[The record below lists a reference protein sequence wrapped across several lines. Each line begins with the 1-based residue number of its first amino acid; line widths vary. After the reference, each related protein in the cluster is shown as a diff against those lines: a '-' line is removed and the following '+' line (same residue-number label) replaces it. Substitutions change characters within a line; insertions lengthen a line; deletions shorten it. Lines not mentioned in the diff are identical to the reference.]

1 MREMKDSGI
10 EWIGK
15 IPEDWLCIKAKNIIK
30 SNDGGVW
37 GNEPTSTEND
47 KIVLRSTEQTIDG
60 KWIIEEPAKRDLS
73 KIPYKNCLIKPNDLL
88 ITKSSGSS
96 LHIGKTTLADDYFT
110 TNECY
115 YSNFLQ
121 RIRLQKSYYPLY
133 AWFIFNAVF
142 VREQF
147 AYMQNST
154 SGLGNINSTDIGNI
168 IVPIPP
174 LDEQQRIAE
183 FLDRECGKIDG
194 LKADIQAQIDT
205 LEQYKRSVITEAVT
219 HGLNPS
225 APMKECSVSWARQI
239 PQHWK
244 VMPNKH
250 LMTKIKNICPIY
262 KGEDIL
268 SLTMYGVIV
277 RDLDAG
283 GKMPSSF
290 DGYQYIKKGN
300 LLMCLFDIDVTP
312 RCIGIIKQNGITS
325 PAYSQFKMKKIA
337 NARFYYYYYL
347 MLDYT
352 KELLHLAKNLRHS
365 LTEDQ
370 LGAIKQLVPPLDE
383 QQEIADYLDNK
394 CAEIEQIIADKKSQ
408 IETLDG
414 YKKSLIYEYVT
425 GKKEVG

>member
-10 EWIGK
+10 SWVGEIPKEWSVWRNKYIFK
-15 IPEDWLCIKAKNIIK
+15 ITKDIVLPSKNYQLLSLTTTGIKEK
-30 SNDGGVW
+30 D
-37 GNEPTSTEND
+37 END
-47 KIVLRSTEQTIDG
+47 NGGKVPENYDG
-60 KWIIEEPAKRDLS
+60 YQVVKE
-73 KIPYKNCLIKPNDLL
+73 NDLVMCL
-88 ITKSSGSS
+88 FDLDCS
-96 LHIGKTTLADDYFT
+96 
-110 TNECY
+110 
-115 YSNFLQ
+115 
-121 RIRLQKSYYPLY
+121 
-133 AWFIFNAVF
+133 AVF
-142 VREQF
+142 
-147 AYMQNST
+147 
-154 SGLGNINSTDIGNI
+154 SGLSPYNGMISPAYKVLKVKKRIANEQYYRYWFNYVGSKRFYKQYSKSLRFTLNADEFNRLFSLL
-168 IVPIPP
+168 PS
-174 LDEQQRIAE
+174 LAEQQRIAE

-205 LEQYKRSVITEAVT
+205 LEQYKRSIITEAVT

-312 RCIGIIKQNGITS
+312 RCIGIIKQSGITS

-370 LGAIKQLVPPLDE
+370 LGAIKQLVPPIDE

-425 GKKEVG
+425 GKKEVV

>member
-47 KIVLRSTEQTIDG
+47 KIVLRSTDQTIDG

>member
-10 EWIGK
+10 ALEGK
-15 IPEDWLCIKAKNIIK
+15 IPQNWEIKRLKYLFKFCKGLPITKDNLIDQGLPVISYGQIHAKTNNGVDVRPHLLRFVDFSYQTFYPLSQVMRGDFVFADTSEDYDGCGNCVYKRNDSLLFAGYHTIIAH
-30 SNDGGVW
+30 S
-37 GNEPTSTEND
+37 
-47 KIVLRSTEQTIDG
+47 
-60 KWIIEEPAKRDLS
+60 IIESDNR
-73 KIPYKNCLIKPNDLL
+73 
-88 ITKSSGSS
+88 
-96 LHIGKTTLADDYFT
+96 F
-110 TNECY
+110 
-115 YSNFLQ
+115 
-121 RIRLQKSYYPLY
+121 
-133 AWFIFNAVF
+133 
-142 VREQF
+142 F
-147 AYMQNST
+147 AY
-154 SGLGNINSTDIGNI
+154 LFLTDIWRRQIREKVSGVKVFSITQKTLSNSYI
-168 IVPIPP
+168 ILPP
-174 LDEQQRIAE
+174 LAEQQRIAE

-225 APMKECSVSWARQI
+225 APMKECSVSWAWQI

-414 YKKSLIYEYVT
+414 YKKLLIYEYVT
-425 GKKEVG
+425 GKKEV

>member
-1 MREMKDSGI
+1 MKDSGNV
-10 EWIGK
+10 WYGK
-15 IPEDWLCIKAKNIIK
+15 IPNHWKLNKIKYLTTIRSESAIYNPEEDKYIGLENVNGYSDNVVETGTEYDYSMQSICKKDDILFSKLRPYLAKVFIAKHN
-30 SNDGGVW
+30 SFCTG
-37 GNEPTSTEND
+37 EF
-47 KIVLRSTEQTIDG
+47 IVFSSFNGDRRYLFYSILNP
-60 KWIIEEPAKRDLS
+60 KFIE
-73 KIPYKNCLIKPNDLL
+73 
-88 ITKSSGSS
+88 
-96 LHIGKTTLADDYFT
+96 
-110 TNECY
+110 
-115 YSNFLQ
+115 
-121 RIRLQKSYYPLY
+121 
-133 AWFIFNAVF
+133 
-142 VREQF
+142 
-147 AYMQNST
+147 
-154 SGLGNINSTDIGNI
+154 NINSSTYGAKMPRANPQYIFDQQICL
-168 IVPIPP
+168 PP
-174 LDEQQRIAE
+174 LAEQQSIAD
-183 FLDRECGKIDG
+183 FLDKECGKIDG

-225 APMKECSVSWARQI
+225 AHMKECSVSWARQI

-325 PAYSQFKMKKIA
+325 PAYSQFKIKKIA

-394 CAEIEQIIADKKSQ
+394 CAEVEQIIADKKSQ

-425 GKKEVG
+425 GKKEVI